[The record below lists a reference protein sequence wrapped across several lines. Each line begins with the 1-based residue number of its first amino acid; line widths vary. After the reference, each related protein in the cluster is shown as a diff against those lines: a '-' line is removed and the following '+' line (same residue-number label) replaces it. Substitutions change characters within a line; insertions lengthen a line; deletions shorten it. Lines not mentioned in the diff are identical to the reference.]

1 MFSALTQA
9 CAADPGTV
17 RTSIWRNRPL
27 VHRLTNLLWAP
38 PEVGARPL
46 VFAATAAWDEPCAL
60 LRGIPKQT
68 AQSQRRL
75 EAAGAANGGGA
86 APSSNGSR
94 DEQPKGRPRGAPTES
109 TGNGN
114 GSSCLPPP
122 ERDFRVIASR
132 SRCRESSMV
141 PTSCWRA
148 SHSKCRFVLA
158 GSMPRVKHV
167 IQG

>member
-1 MFSALTQA
+1 MFSALRQA

-38 PEVGARPL
+38 PAVGARPL

-60 LRGIPKQT
+60 PRGISKQT
-68 AQSQRRL
+68 TQSQRRL
-75 EAAGAANGGGA
+75 EAAGAANGHGA
-86 APSSNGSR
+86 APSSNGSL
-94 DEQPKGRPRGAPTES
+94 DEQPNGRPRGAPTES

-122 ERDFRVIASR
+122 ERDFRVSASH
-132 SRCRESSMV
+132 SRCMEYSMV
-141 PTSCWRA
+141 SASCWRA
-148 SHSKCRFVLA
+148 SHSKCCSVPA
-158 GSMPRVKHV
+158 GSMLHV
-167 IQG
+167 THLN